1 MKSDEFTKFENHC
14 TILATMWF
22 AMQDDEKFSGFRS
35 ENMIVSPIEYFGD
48 DEDFRDLL
56 EDNTPGLMAAYLID
70 AELIEPTKAATALV
84 ETTYSAI
91 SKFLGVSPKKEFE
104 TFEEMIDARK

>member
-56 EDNTPGLMAAYLID
+56 EDNKPGLMAAYLID
-70 AELIEPTKAATALV
+70 AELIEPTKAASALV

-91 SKFLGVSPKKEFE
+91 SKFLGVSLKKEFE

>member
-56 EDNTPGLMAAYLID
+56 EDNKPGLMAAYLID
-70 AELIEPTKAATALV
+70 AELIEPTKAASALV